1 MKNFESTCAY
11 LCDEKGKGSS
21 AAEPAHKTVNQS
33 FRHWK
38 VKCVYHDLIFF
49 LFSKYSILK
58 LRHYPFYYSYS
69 YGLLLNIAFE
79 SISYPSKMDKQI
91 FFWKWKLISSTY

>member
-33 FRHWK
+33 FRH
-38 VKCVYHDLIFF
+38 
-49 LFSKYSILK
+49 
-58 LRHYPFYYSYS
+58 
-69 YGLLLNIAFE
+69 
-79 SISYPSKMDKQI
+79 
-91 FFWKWKLISSTY
+91 